1 MADLC
6 VAVVGEMPKQEHEM
20 GKLSSRSPVDS
31 EHSPD
36 KSDVALSN
44 QAE

>member
-6 VAVVGEMPKQEHEM
+6 VAVVPKPEQEHEM